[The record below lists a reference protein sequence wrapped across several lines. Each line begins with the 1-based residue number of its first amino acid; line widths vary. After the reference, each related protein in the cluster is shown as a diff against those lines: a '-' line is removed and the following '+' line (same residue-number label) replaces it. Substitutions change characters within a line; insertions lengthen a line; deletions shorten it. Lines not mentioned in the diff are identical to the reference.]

1 MKKSWYSRPTLSF
14 FILAAISVILLFS
27 ASKIELGETNDSRYT
42 IYSVIF
48 EYYGMD
54 SRQIENFITI
64 PLEEKLMSLS
74 QLVELRS
81 TVEYGKTT
89 TTAYF
94 EKNVNTKTTYLN
106 IRNAVQNL
114 YETLPPD
121 VQRPRIIS
129 SASDSK
135 AVISISFSGSSVD
148 GNMRTWIEQNLKKD
162 FESIDGV
169 SDVIIAGGKIDEIH
183 ISFDPIKIVQAGQ
196 SPMQLSTIVQ
206 DGNTTVPG
214 AVLQGASQN
223 QNIKFSTKL
232 STLEQ
237 IKNLPVKTDQSYSTL
252 EYFAEVE
259 KSNRLNNEIVR
270 INGNECITVAI
281 LSSSNGNNIK
291 ISNECRRLLESKK
304 EIEANWNILYDN
316 GEELYKNIKKVFVAL
331 IESFIFIIL
340 IIPFFF
346 NSVRSLSLTILFICL
361 SCLWS
366 VGILQLTGLTLNQN
380 TLSGMAIAIGLIAD
394 TFFIINETAFSS
406 LDKESFNSKVVRLI
420 PSIISASLTTI
431 ITLIPLYFCDTI
443 VPGIKTIAITI
454 GTMIVSSTVLSIVF
468 YPCFMEFSHN
478 SKSIISKKLFKQ
490 VERFLIRS
498 TYRSTDF
505 SLNHRALSKIVYS
518 AAFVVPIIIFIFIGK
533 NLSFDHSTD
542 VIYASIEFESDNH
555 IYYIDSEIQNL
566 IKTVSDYSEV
576 KFIKSE
582 AKKGTSSLEIG
593 FDEKLT
599 TKKELAAKIAS
610 LSDLV
615 PNGFLYVPDNT
626 NKKKETKTI
635 EIAITGDDAE
645 QCKAYAHDAVR
656 LLGQNPIYE
665 NIVLNFKENEGL
677 FEFIPSQEMLATN
690 NITVEQTASILRWI
704 MFGPVADKWLE
715 DGHEMDIRVRGKDY
729 QTPTLSQVQNLYIP
743 VNGQGV
749 RLNTL
754 GQINRT
760 TSNGKIYRK
769 DSRHAAYFTIEASFA
784 STDKIVADLKDELK
798 QLPLKKGY
806 AFSFSREIEMLSKQY
821 RLLFFSLFISIA
833 AVLILLTA
841 LTEDIRKS
849 VLLISIIPVSFCIP
863 LVIKLLFGI
872 SLELGDITGMV
883 LLSGL
888 SVNNTIYIL
897 ESECK
902 SIRYKIR
909 NKVSSILVTS
919 LTSIAS
925 ALPLLFICKEG
936 FSKNL
941 SFFMVFGILSSALA
955 CFILFPAVTSCRPES
970 RYHRM

>member
-1 MKKSWYSRPTLSF
+1 MKKTWYSRPTLSF
-14 FILAAISVILLFS
+14 FILAAISVILFFS

-94 EKNVNTKTTYLN
+94 EKNVDTKNTYLN

-114 YETLPPD
+114 YEVLPSD

-135 AVISISFSGSSVD
+135 AVICISFSGSSVD

-169 SDVIIAGGKIDEIH
+169 SDVIIAGGKVDEIH
-183 ISFDPIKIVQAGQ
+183 ISFDPVKVVSAGQ

-214 AVLQGASQN
+214 AVLEGAHQN
-223 QNIKFSTKL
+223 QNIKFNTKL
-232 STLEQ
+232 QTLEQ

-252 EYFAEVE
+252 EYFAEIS

-291 ISNECRRLLESKK
+291 ISKQCRKLLQSKTNIES
-304 EIEANWNILYDN
+304 NWNILYDN
-316 GEELYKNIKKVFVAL
+316 GEELSKNIKKVFIAL

-346 NSVRSLSLTILFICL
+346 NSVKSLVLNILFISL

-366 VGILQLTGLTLNQN
+366 VGILQLLGFTINQN
-380 TLSGMAIAIGLIAD
+380 TLSGMAIAVGLIAD

-406 LDKESFNSKVVRLI
+406 LNKESFNSKVVKLI
-420 PSIISASLTTI
+420 PSIVSASLTTI

-443 VPGIKTIAITI
+443 VPGIKIIAITI
-454 GTMIVSSTVLSIVF
+454 ETMILSSTVLSIIF
-468 YPCFMEFSHN
+468 YPCFIDMAADT
-478 SKSIISKKLFKQ
+478 KSIISKKLFKK
-490 VERFLIRS
+490 VERFYIRS
-498 TYRSTDF
+498 TYRTTAI
-505 SLNHRALSKIVYS
+505 SLKNNVLTRMIYS
-518 AAFVVPIIIFIFIGK
+518 AAFVIPIIIFIFIGK
-533 NLSFDHSTD
+533 NLSFDSSTN

-555 IYYIDSEIQNL
+555 INYIDSEIQKL
-566 IKTVSDYSEV
+566 INTVSSYKEV
-576 KFIKSE
+576 NFIKSE
-582 AKKGTSSLEIG
+582 AKKGTAVLEIG
-593 FDEKLT
+593 FNEKLT
-599 TKKELAAKIAS
+599 TKKELSAKLAS

-615 PNGFLYVPDNT
+615 PTGFLYVPDNS

-635 EIAITGDDAE
+635 EIAIIGDEAE
-645 QCKAYAHDAVR
+645 QCKSYAHDAVR
-656 LLGQNPIYE
+656 FLSSNPMYE

-677 FEFIPSQEMLATN
+677 FEFIPSQEILAKN
-690 NITVEQTASILRWI
+690 NINVQQAASILRWI

-715 DGHEMDIRVRGKDY
+715 DGHEIDIRVRGKDY
-729 QTPTLSQVQNLYIP
+729 QTPSLSQVQNLYIP
-743 VNGQGV
+743 VNGTGV

-769 DSRHAAYFTIEASFA
+769 DSRHAAYFTIEASYA
-784 STDKIVADLKDELK
+784 STDKIVADLKDQLK
-798 QLPLKKGY
+798 QIPLKKGY

-841 LTEDIRKS
+841 LTENIKKS
-849 VLLISIIPVSFCIP
+849 LILISIIPVSFCIP
-863 LVIKLLFGI
+863 LVIKLCFGI

-897 ESECK
+897 ESECR

-955 CFILFPAVTSCRPES
+955 CFILFPSVTS
-970 RYHRM
+970 YHPGSKYRRR